1 MDKDRSSGGE
11 AGAGF
16 PVGGRSSALTLI
28 AVFLL
33 YMVNYMDRQVFA
45 ATKVAMMKD
54 LGLSEAQHGFIQ
66 TAFLI
71 LISGLAFP
79 AAILVDRWS
88 RRKMLGLM
96 AIAWSVATAATG
108 LMSSFASMLAAR
120 ATVAVGEAGFS
131 SGGTAMLSA
140 AYPESARARVLGIFN
155 ASIPL
160 GAALG
165 TVLGGVLATRTGDWR
180 TPFYVFALPGVLLGL
195 LAFLLRDYRTVDVR
209 SETGA
214 KVGIGKSVGALF
226 RTPTLLLTYAGFIMN
241 VFISNAMLYQ
251 LPSYFEYT
259 RHVDAAQGSKL
270 ASTILVLALL
280 GAPLGGFL
288 ANRWKRSRPD
298 ALLLFCAITSILAAA
313 AMHAGFFLHGQGAGY
328 ALLCLWGI
336 LTVCYLPPA
345 TAVTQDVA
353 HPGMR
358 AMSWGMCVFCMYLL
372 GGAYSPWIVGAWT
385 DSLGGGAAGLEKA
398 LLVVPAAGILAA
410 VFFFVGSRFY
420 VRDVERVKK
429 VELQAE

>member
-1 MDKDRSSGGE
+1 MENNRSNGGGE
-11 AGAGF
+11 AGF
-16 PVGGRSSALTLI
+16 QVGGRSATLTLVT
-28 AVFLL
+28 VFLL

-66 TAFLI
+66 TMFLI

-79 AAILVDRWS
+79 AAILIDRWS

-96 AIAWSVATAATG
+96 AIAWSIATAATG
-108 LMSSFASMLAAR
+108 FMRSFGAMLGVRAA
-120 ATVAVGEAGFS
+120 VAVGEAGFS

-140 AYPESARARVLGIFN
+140 AYPEQARARIMGIFN

-165 TVLGGVLATRTGDWR
+165 TVLGGVLATKTGDWR
-180 TPFYVFALPGVLLGL
+180 TPFYVFAAPGVILGIM
-195 LAFLLRDYRTVDVR
+195 AFFLRDYRTVDVR
-209 SETGA
+209 SGA
-214 KVGIGKSVGALF
+214 GDKVGIGKSIWDLF
-226 RTPTLLLTYAGFIMN
+226 RIPTLVLTYAGFIMN

-251 LPSYFEYT
+251 LPSYFEYM
-259 RHVDAAQGSKL
+259 RGVDAAGGSKL

-288 ANRWKRSRPD
+288 ANRWKRSKQD
-298 ALLLFCAITSILAAA
+298 ALLVFCAITSILAAA
-313 AMHAGFFLHGQGAGY
+313 VMYGGFVLHGQGAGY
-328 ALLCLWGI
+328 ALFCAWGV

-345 TAVTQDVA
+345 TAVTQDVV

-358 AMSWGMCVFCMYLL
+358 AMAWGMCVFCMYLL
-372 GGAYSPWIVGAWT
+372 GGAYSPWIVGAMT
-385 DSLGGGAAGLEKA
+385 DAFGGGAAGLEKA
-398 LLVVPAAGILAA
+398 MLMVPATGILAA
-410 VFFFVGSRFY
+410 VFFFLGSRFY

-429 VELQAE
+429 VDLQAE